1 MPQRL
6 YAKLLRLPIILR
18 TLFLA
23 LSAIISFGA
32 LIHIIE
38 PSTFPSI
45 FDGIWWAIITTS
57 TVGYGDFA
65 PKTIPGRITGMFLI
79 LTGAGFLSFY
89 FVNLATATVTR
100 QNAYLEGKVAFKGM
114 GHLII
119 IGWNERSREII
130 HHLSNA
136 GHKQQIILIDE
147 TLESNPMPNILHFV
161 KGRAN
166 QDETLV
172 KANIFKAEKV
182 LITSDQHQ
190 DELHADMFSILALLT
205 IKGLCPSVY
214 CIVEVLTTEQ
224 LANAKRA
231 GADEIIQSNV
241 LTSFVMENS
250 ITARKKMPSMLELI
264 GQLNGGNLTLC
275 EASENLI
282 GKSFKEA
289 SSLLLAE
296 GVLIIGIKR
305 GEETFI
311 NPSHPFIIS
320 KNDQLLKIIN

>member
-1 MPQRL
+1 MHQRF
-6 YAKLLRLPIILR
+6 YANFLRLPIILR

-23 LSAIISFGA
+23 LSAIIFFGA

-45 FDGIWWAIITTS
+45 FDGIWWAIVTTS

-100 QNAYLEGKVAFKGM
+100 QNAYIEGKVAFKGM

-136 GHKQQIILIDE
+136 GPNLQIILIDE

-161 KGRAN
+161 RGRAN

-182 LITSDQHQ
+182 LITSDQHK
-190 DELHADMFSILALLT
+190 DELHADMFSILTLLT
-205 IKGLCPSVY
+205 IKGLCPSVH

-224 LANAKRA
+224 MANAKRA

-241 LTSFVMENS
+241 LTSFVMVNS
-250 ITARKKMPSMLELI
+250 ITARRKISSILELL
-264 GQLNGGNLTLC
+264 GQLDGVKLTLS
-275 EASENLI
+275 EASDNLI

-296 GVLIIGIKR
+296 GILIVGIKR
-305 GEETFI
+305 GEETFV

-320 KNDQLLKIIN
+320 KDDQLLKIIR